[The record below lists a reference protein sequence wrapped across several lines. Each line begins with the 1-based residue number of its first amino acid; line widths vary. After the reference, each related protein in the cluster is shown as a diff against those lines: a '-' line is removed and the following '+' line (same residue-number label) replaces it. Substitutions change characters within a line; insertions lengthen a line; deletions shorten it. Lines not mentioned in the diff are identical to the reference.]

1 MKQREE
7 FQKLQSAVITLEE
20 MKKTAAEE
28 EIKKKAIY
36 RQELQDQMIIN
47 EKRKRYLY
55 DEFLREKKM
64 IDDIVQRIFAEDERE
79 RMEKMCKMQKT
90 KEEMDAFKKA
100 QQIWRNKEKAEIEKE
115 NQRIHEFLT
124 NKAIEMQSREQKKNE
139 MEAVKAKLTENIA
152 KQLQE
157 QEVYIFTFFQ
167 FWV

>member
-124 NKAIEMQSREQKKNE
+124 NKAIEMQSREPKKSE
-139 MEAVKAKLTENIA
+139 MEAVKAKLIENIA

-157 QEVYIFTFFQ
+157 QEM
-167 FWV
+167 